1 MTATIR
7 PMMSPPPASRS
18 KIPKMAN
25 LSGQRRRRA
34 RGSWGRLAGARG
46 HLGPGIHSRGQRRA
60 GTRFTVNGMMREEPL
75 GGGRNASEV
84 VRVGDT
90 VRRARD
96 PGSTTAARLLGY
108 LESAG
113 YPHAPRYLGV
123 DDRDRDILAYIPGG
137 TTDHPSQRA
146 DGAYARGAAM
156 LRELHDLTAGHP
168 LAAGGECFLHGDPG
182 PFNTI
187 FQDGLPVA
195 FIDWTSCR
203 PGDRLDD
210 LGYMAWTWCIQA
222 EGNVPVSAQAAHL
235 RELRDAY
242 GPVPPQALVD
252 AMIRGQDR
260 ILRHS
265 RQALWDDRYPAAQQA
280 WAGEA
285 IKWASA
291 DQALIRANE
300 QVLLAALR

>member
-1 MTATIR
+1 V
-7 PMMSPPPASRS
+7 SE
-18 KIPKMAN
+18 
-25 LSGQRRRRA
+25 
-34 RGSWGRLAGARG
+34 
-46 HLGPGIHSRGQRRA
+46 
-60 GTRFTVNGMMREEPL
+60 VPL
-75 GGGRNASEV
+75 NGGRNASEV

-96 PGSTTAARLLGY
+96 SGSARAARLLGY

-113 YPHAPRYLGV
+113 YRYAPRYLGV
-123 DDRDRDILAYIPGG
+123 DDRGRDILTYIPGR

-168 LAAGGECFLHGDPG
+168 LAAGSECVLHGDPG

-187 FQDGLPVA
+187 FAGGMPVA

-222 EGNVPVSAQAAHL
+222 EGNVPVDVQAAHL

-242 GPVPPQALVD
+242 GPVPPGVLVD
-252 AMIRGQDR
+252 AMIRSQDR
-260 ILRHS
+260 ILLHS
-265 RQALWDDRYPAAQQA
+265 RRATWDVRYPAAQRA
-280 WAGEA
+280 WAEEA
-285 IKWASA
+285 IRWASA
-291 DQALIRANE
+291 DQDLIRVNE
-300 QVLLAALR
+300 QVLLAALG

>member
-1 MTATIR
+1 
-7 PMMSPPPASRS
+7 
-18 KIPKMAN
+18 
-25 LSGQRRRRA
+25 
-34 RGSWGRLAGARG
+34 
-46 HLGPGIHSRGQRRA
+46 
-60 GTRFTVNGMMREEPL
+60 MREEPL
-75 GGGRNASEV
+75 YGGRTSSEV

-96 PGSTTAARLLGY
+96 PGSAAAARLLGY

-113 YPHAPRYLGV
+113 YPCAPRYLGV
-123 DDRDRDILAYIPGG
+123 DDRDRDILTYIPGR
-137 TTDHPSQRA
+137 TTDHPGQRA

-156 LRELHDLTAGHP
+156 LRELHRLTAGHP
-168 LAAGGECFLHGDPG
+168 LAAGHECFLHGDPG

-187 FQDGLPVA
+187 FRDGLPVA

-203 PGDRLDD
+203 PGARLDD

-242 GPVPPQALVD
+242 GPVPAQALID
-252 AMIRGQDR
+252 AMIGGQDR
-260 ILRHS
+260 VLLHS
-265 RQALWDDRYPAAQQA
+265 RRAIGDARYPAAQRA

-285 IKWASA
+285 IRWARA
-291 DQALIRANE
+291 DQELIRANE
-300 QVLLAALR
+300 QALLAALR

>member
-1 MTATIR
+1 
-7 PMMSPPPASRS
+7 
-18 KIPKMAN
+18 
-25 LSGQRRRRA
+25 
-34 RGSWGRLAGARG
+34 
-46 HLGPGIHSRGQRRA
+46 
-60 GTRFTVNGMMREEPL
+60 MREEPL
-75 GGGRNASEV
+75 TGGRNASEV

-90 VRRARD
+90 VRRTRD
-96 PGSTTAARLLGY
+96 PGSASAARLLGY

-113 YPHAPRYLGV
+113 YPYAPRYLGV
-123 DDRDRDILAYIPGG
+123 DSRGRDILTYIPGR

-146 DGAYARGAAM
+146 GGAYARGAAM

-168 LAAGGECFLHGDPG
+168 LAAGRECFLHGDAG

-187 FQDGLPVA
+187 FQDGMPVA

-222 EGNVPVSAQAAHL
+222 EGNVPIDAQAAHL

-242 GPVPPQALVD
+242 GPVPPQTLIH
-252 AMIRGQDR
+252 AMIRSQDR
-260 ILRHS
+260 ILLHS
-265 RQALWDDRYPAAQQA
+265 QQAIRDSRNPAARHA
-280 WAGEA
+280 WAEEA
-285 IKWASA
+285 VRWASA
-291 DQALIRANE
+291 DQELIRASE